1 MSSTAMARALV
12 TQLAAHGVRDVVVA
26 PGSRSAPLAH
36 ALADAE
42 AAGWLRTHVRI
53 DERTA
58 GFFAL
63 GLARA
68 WALRGEPRVVAVVT
82 TSGTAVAN
90 LHPAVLEASHAGLPL
105 LVITADRPHE
115 WHRTGANQTT
125 VQTGIYADAPRA
137 VAELPARAN
146 PAAAR
151 GHVARLVAAAL
162 GTLTTDP
169 GPVHLNVSFAE
180 PLVPDGPWTPGDLPA
195 PVRVTPRSG
204 GGGAPTARVPAVD
217 SLPEVEHG
225 ALEVEVVGDDH
236 RASQRTQRCV

>member
-26 PGSRSAPLAH
+26 PGSRSAPLAY

-68 WALRGEPRVVAVVT
+68 WALRGEPRVVAVLT

-105 LVITADRPHE
+105 LVVSADRPHMFAQE
-115 WHRTGANQTT
+115 IVLYVDFWERLARRDDLTPQTRSYLNT
-125 VQTGIYADAPRA
+125 YAENLEAGMDACQALAAEPPFPDENLASIPPCVAAQRA
-137 VAELPARAN
+137 RLRALRAELDAR
-146 PAAAR
+146 
-151 GHVARLVAAAL
+151 H
-162 GTLTTDP
+162 
-169 GPVHLNVSFAE
+169 
-180 PLVPDGPWTPGDLPA
+180 
-195 PVRVTPRSG
+195 G
-204 GGGAPTARVPAVD
+204 G
-217 SLPEVEHG
+217 
-225 ALEVEVVGDDH
+225 
-236 RASQRTQRCV
+236 